1 MTSRT
6 RIFVALATFGLFA
19 SFVGAASAADTA
31 TGTWTWTQTRGD
43 NEVKITLKLKQDG
56 DKLTGSL
63 AMPGR
68 DGAEVKTDIS
78 DAKVTADGVSFKVV
92 REFNG
97 TKRESSYTGKVNGD
111 KLMLKMEFERQGEKQ
126 TRDIEAKKVEEKA

>member
-6 RIFVALATFGLFA
+6 RTFIALVGFGLFA
-19 SFVGAASAADTA
+19 GFVNVARAADTA
-31 TGTWTWTQTRGD
+31 TGTWTWTQQRGD
-43 NEVKITLKLKQDG
+43 NEVKITLVLKQDG

-78 DAKVTADGVSFKVV
+78 DAKVTADGISFKVV
-92 REFNG
+92 REFQGN
-97 TKRESSYTGKVNGD
+97 KRESSYTGKVNGD
-111 KLMLKMEFERQGEKQ
+111 KLNLKVETERNGEKQ
-126 TRDIEAKKVEEKA
+126 TRDIEAKRANEKA